1 MRPQEK
7 ITALRQL
14 MLENQIDAWIVP
26 SADPHQSEYVADC
39 WRARA
44 WISGFAG
51 SAGTV
56 VVTKDKAGLWTDSRY
71 HIRAAKEL
79 EGSGIELFKMG
90 LPNVPTLTEWL
101 QKELCESAVIGFDE
115 SVLSVT
121 QVEKLKASFQEST
134 VKVSGQEDLVG
145 KIWQDRPE
153 IPQKPI
159 FSHDVEFAGETR
171 KSKLQRIR
179 ERLKKQGVQA
189 QLVTSLDDIA
199 WMLNIRGS
207 DIDFNPVAISYFV
220 LTDWETRLFVHSA
233 KVPKAV
239 KDELEMDDI
248 EFSEYE
254 DINTYWE
261 QLPQDTRVLIDP
273 EKTNYKLAGI
283 ISQTCQIKK
292 GVSIPYLLKAV
303 KNETELDGIRNAHIR
318 DGAAVVKW
326 MCWLDHQ
333 KMERQHTEI
342 TLADKLTEFRTQMEF
357 FQGLSFGTIS
367 GYQANSAIGHYSPQ
381 VETTPTIRPEG
392 ILLVDSGGQ
401 YLDGTTDIT
410 RTMTMGDPTMEEK
423 QVYTLVLKCLI
434 KLSRAK
440 FPHGTKGIQL
450 DVLAREPMWQYGWN
464 CRHGIGHGVG
474 AFLNVHEGPQRF
486 SPANNVSFEPGTVT
500 TNEPG
505 VYFEGKFGVRL
516 ENVLVTVSEDHTEFG
531 DFYGFETVTFCP
543 FDLNLVIVSMLSE
556 EEKAWLNQY
565 HQTVYAKLAN
575 FLSQEEQ
582 EWLRNE
588 TREI

>member
-1 MRPQEK
+1 MRPKEK
-7 ITALRQL
+7 IAALRQL

-39 WRARA
+39 WKARA

-79 EGSGIELFKMG
+79 AGSGIELFKMG
-90 LPNVPTLTEWL
+90 LSNVPSLTEWL

-121 QVEKLKASFQEST
+121 QVEKLKASFREST

-153 IPQKPI
+153 IPQEPI
-159 FSHDVEFAGETR
+159 FLHDVKFAGETR
-171 KSKLQRIR
+171 ESKLQRIR
-179 ERLKKQGVQA
+179 VRLKKQGVQA
-189 QLVTSLDDIA
+189 ELVTSLDDIA

-207 DIDFNPVAISYFV
+207 DIDFNPVAISYVV
-220 LTDWETRLFVHSA
+220 LTDWETRLFIHST
-233 KVPKAV
+233 KVPKVV
-239 KDELEMDDI
+239 KDELEMDGVV
-248 EFSEYE
+248 FSEYE
-254 DINTYWE
+254 DIYSYWE
-261 QLPQDTRVLIDP
+261 QLPQGLRVLIDP

-283 ISQTCQIKK
+283 ISQTCKIKK
-292 GVSIPYLLKAV
+292 GISIPYFLKAV

-326 MCWLDHQ
+326 MYWLDHQ
-333 KMERQHTEI
+333 KMEGQHTEI
-342 TLADKLTEFRTQMEF
+342 TLADKLTEFRGQMEF

-381 VETTPTIRPEG
+381 IETTPTIKPEG

-410 RTMTMGDPTMEEK
+410 RTMTLGVPTMEEK

-440 FPHGTKGIQL
+440 FPQGTKGIQL

-486 SPANNVSFEPGTVT
+486 SPANNVSFEPGMIT

-516 ENVLVTVSEDHTEFG
+516 ENVLVTISENHTEFG

-543 FDLNLVIVSMLSE
+543 FDLDLVIVSMLSE

-565 HQTVYAKLAN
+565 HQVVYEKLEN
-575 FLSQEEQ
+575 YLSQEEQ
-582 EWLRNE
+582 EWLLK
-588 TREI
+588 EIRKI